1 MSTLL
6 YLNGMTIFLLDLL
19 EMLLNNIEFGIVE

>member
-19 EMLLNNIEFGIVE
+19 EMLLNNIEFSIVK